1 MNSSHSK
8 TSLFL
13 MEIIIAILFFSLAS
27 AVCLRLF
34 AAAHIMSEQD
44 KNLNNAILW
53 SQNLSE
59 SFYGSDGHLL
69 MIKNLYPTAYLAE
82 EETESDGTII
92 LFFDQD
98 WYPIDSSLS
107 GAAYEAMLIIRKDLA
122 DNVYADVK
130 DKEASL
136 KGYAITGKI
145 AVLDIRGRNESYM
158 VIPEDSSDVLFENTV
173 DVYVGE
179 D

>member
-1 MNSSHSK
+1 MNSSNSK

-34 AAAHIMSEQD
+34 AAAHIMSDQD

-59 SFYGSDGHLL
+59 SFYGADGKILVV
-69 MIKNLYPTAYLAE
+69 KNLYPQAYLASE
-82 EETESDGTII
+82 DNETDGTII
-92 LFFDQD
+92 LFFDD
-98 WYPIDSSLS
+98 NWEMIDSSIS

-122 DNVYADVK
+122 DNVYDDVK
-130 DKEASL
+130 ETDAPL
-136 KGYAITGKI
+136 KGYAMTGKI
-145 AVLDIRGRNESYM
+145 AILDIRNRSERYLE
-158 VIPEDSSDVLFENTV
+158 IPEDESDVLFENAV
-173 DVYVGE
+173 DVYIGE

>member
-34 AAAHIMSEQD
+34 AAAHIMSEKD
-44 KNLNNAILW
+44 RNINNAILW

-59 SFYGSDGHLL
+59 CFYGNNGHLL
-69 MIKNLYPTAYLAE
+69 KIKNLYPTAYLAE
-82 EETESDGTII
+82 EENESDGTII
-92 LFFDQD
+92 LFFDKD
-98 WYPIDSSLS
+98 WYPIDSSLA
-107 GAAYEAMLIIRKDLA
+107 GASYEAMLIIRKDLA

-145 AVLDIRGRNESYM
+145 AVLDIRGRSESYM